1 LYKEW
6 KINPNAVESSWNS
19 YFQQMEKDEDFVPK
33 FQRKVEK
40 TLSEQTAGTGGYTDK
55 DVQDHIRLMLLIR
68 NYRVRG
74 HLSSDLDP
82 LKLKPVL
89 FQPVRRIFFF

>member
-1 LYKEW
+1 LE
-6 KINPNAVESSWNS
+6 
-19 YFQQMEKDEDFVPK
+19 QDEDFIPK

-40 TLSEQTAGTGGYTDK
+40 TLSEQTTGTGGYTDK

-89 FQPVRRIFFF
+89 FQPVRIFLIFYFKVFTNGTLWFHRTRLGS